1 MEGPSPAKKLKKNY
15 VYFDGKRGA
24 KPMNVGLYF
33 ETSSHGKPHRHLPDH
48 INSLVTDK
56 RFTLPASFNYSSKI
70 TLAVVERILEDVNTR
85 WNQPQV
91 IVTILGGN
99 NLRNPGLN
107 PPNDQTP
114 HGVAEL
120 FRKLLQGCSQVPKC
134 WVIIVG
140 LIPDAGN
147 QDCKDR
153 FIEAGQHLRD
163 ISKEF
168 KSMCSYLDPRGVFF
182 KNGNILNELYDI
194 NDGFHGVHLNSL
206 GSEVLARNIQ
216 RHLKTIP
223 NRFFL

>member
-1 MEGPSPAKKLKKNY
+1 MEGPPAKKFKKNY
-15 VYFDGKRGA
+15 EYFDENRGA
-24 KPMNVGLYF
+24 KAINISVNF
-33 ETSSHGKPHRHLPDH
+33 ETDSHGKPHRHLPRH
-48 INSLVTDK
+48 VNSSVTDK
-56 RFTLPASFNYSSKI
+56 RFTIPASFNYSSKI

-120 FRKLLQGCSQVPKC
+120 FRNLLEGCSKVPKC

-147 QDCKDR
+147 QECKDR
-153 FIEAGQHLRD
+153 FIEAGRHLRN
-163 ISKEF
+163 ISKGF

-194 NDGFHGVHLNSL
+194 NDGYHGVHLNSL
-206 GSEVLARNIQ
+206 GAEVLAKNI
-216 RHLKTIP
+216 HKHMKTIP
-223 NRFFL
+223 NKFFL